1 MSANLTHVPGTP
13 RDERELWQPNRHEQL
28 AACEILLASKLPIEA
43 RFVIRDLEQ
52 TFRTE
57 RTEQ

>member
-1 MSANLTHVPGTP
+1 MADLPADLYEP
-13 RDERELWQPNRHEQL
+13 RSLWQPNRHEQL

-52 TFRTE
+52 KFRTE
-57 RTEQ
+57 RHTS